1 MRILSAWIGIRDPS
15 RDYPDRNYLEEVCRM
30 ESPENR
36 LRWGAEQRLEF
47 IEFQLFWEGVINRSD
62 ITARFG
68 VSVPQASNDL
78 TLYRELAPGNLEYD
92 ASAKRYVTAPS
103 FAPRFL
109 KPNPDRYLA
118 QLMAVADGIMAF
130 SDTWM
135 STAPSFGVLPIPG
148 RRIVPETLRALLN
161 AIRGGSSLH
170 IEYQSMNPERPD
182 PLWRWIT
189 PHAFGSDGMRWHVRA
204 FCHRRDN
211 FVDFLVSRC
220 LAIGASGAAGARAE
234 DDWRWQNFFEVHLEP
249 NPELAVGQR
258 RAIELDYGMTDGR
271 VTVPVRHALL
281 YYFIKRLRLDVGA
294 HLDDPPERPI
304 IVANRDDFDRALADA
319 KV

>member
-1 MRILSAWIGIRDPS
+1 
-15 RDYPDRNYLEEVCRM
+15 M
-30 ESPENR
+30 ESSENR

-78 TLYRELAPGNLEYD
+78 TFYRELAPGNLEYD
-92 ASAKRYVTAPS
+92 ASAKRYVTTPG
-103 FAPRFL
+103 FTPRFL

-135 STAPSFGVLPIPG
+135 STAPSIGVLPIPG
-148 RRIVPETLRALLN
+148 RRIVPEILRSLLN
-161 AIRGGSSLH
+161 AIRAGNSLH
-170 IEYQSMNPERPD
+170 IEYQSMNRERPA

-189 PHAFGSDGMRWHVRA
+189 PHALGSDGMRWHVRA
-204 FCHRRDN
+204 FCHRREN

-220 LAIGASGAAGARAE
+220 LAIGESGAAGARAE

-258 RAIELDYGMTDGR
+258 RAIELDYGMIDGR

-281 YYFIKRLRLDVGA
+281 YYFNKRLRLDVGV
-294 HLDDPPERPI
+294 HLDDPSERPVI
-304 IVANRDDFDRALADA
+304 IANRDEFDRALADA
-319 KV
+319 AV

>member
-1 MRILSAWIGIRDPS
+1 
-15 RDYPDRNYLEEVCRM
+15 M

-62 ITARFG
+62 ITTRFG

-92 ASAKRYVTAPS
+92 ASAKRYVTTS
-103 FAPRFL
+103 GFSPRFL

-118 QLMAVADGIMAF
+118 QLMAVANGIMAF

-135 STAPSFGVLPIPG
+135 STAPSIGVLPIPG
-148 RRIVPETLRALLN
+148 RRIVPEILRALLN
-161 AIRGGSSLH
+161 AIRAGNSLH
-170 IEYQSMNPERPD
+170 MEYQSMNRERTD
-182 PLWRWIT
+182 PLWRWVT
-189 PHAFGSDGMRWHVRA
+189 PHALGSDGMRWHVRA
-204 FCHRRDN
+204 FCHRREN

-220 LAIGASGAAGARAE
+220 LAIGETGAAGARAG

-249 NPELAVGQR
+249 NPELAIGQR

-281 YYFIKRLRLDVGA
+281 YYFNKRLRLDVGA

-304 IVANRDDFDRALADA
+304 IVANRHEFDRALADA
-319 KV
+319 AL

>member
-1 MRILSAWIGIRDPS
+1 
-15 RDYPDRNYLEEVCRM
+15 M

-47 IEFQLFWEGVINRSD
+47 IEFQLFWEGTINRSD

-92 ASAKRYVTAPS
+92 ASAKRYMTTPG

-118 QLMAVADGIMAF
+118 QLKAVADGIMAF

-135 STAPSFGVLPIPG
+135 STAPSIGVLPVPG
-148 RRIVPETLRALLN
+148 RRIVPEILRALLN
-161 AIRGGSSLH
+161 GIRAGNSLH
-170 IEYQSMNPERPD
+170 IEYQSMNRERPD

-189 PHAFGSDGMRWHVRA
+189 PHALGSDGMRWHVRA
-204 FCHRRDN
+204 FCHRREN

-220 LAIGASGAAGARAE
+220 LTIGESGAAGARAE

-249 NPELAVGQR
+249 NPELALGQR
-258 RAIELDYGMTDGR
+258 RAIELDYGMNDGR

-281 YYFIKRLRLDVGA
+281 YYFNKRLRLDVGA
-294 HLDDPPERPI
+294 HLDDPPERPV
-304 IVANRDDFDRALADA
+304 IVANRDEFDRALADA
-319 KV
+319 AV